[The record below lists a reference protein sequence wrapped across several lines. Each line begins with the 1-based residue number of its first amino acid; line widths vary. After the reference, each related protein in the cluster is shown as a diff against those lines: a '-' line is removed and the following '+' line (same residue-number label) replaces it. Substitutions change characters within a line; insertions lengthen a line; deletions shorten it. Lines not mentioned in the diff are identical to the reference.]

1 VTTSEGVDRAAL
13 ARGIAAAVMSVPGV
27 AALSPGTAM
36 EASTLY
42 PGGRVIGVVIGEHEV
57 TVHFVAEQLPLQ
69 DVLERVRA
77 AVAAAQASLDSHLA
91 IAMVVDDLDLER
103 LPPRPSPTPGKHREQ
118 PPVPEAP
125 RAKGRAGA

>member
-27 AALSPGTAM
+27 AALSPGAAM

-42 PGGRVIGVVIGEHEV
+42 PGGRVIGVVIGEHEI
-57 TVHFVAEQLPLQ
+57 TVRFVAEQLPLQ

-77 AVAAAQASLDSHLA
+77 AVAATQASLDSHLA
-91 IAMVVDDLDLER
+91 IAMVVDDLVLER
-103 LPPRPSPTPGKHREQ
+103 LPARPSPAPGLHREQ
-118 PPVPEAP
+118 PSVPEAP
-125 RAKGRAGA
+125 RAKG